1 MRRLI
6 RRVLYVVHHERR
18 ARELAEEMAFHRS
31 LSGARAFGNATLAQ
45 EDARSVWVWRWIE
58 EACQD
63 TRYAARS
70 MLRQPAFALAAVG
83 ILSLG
88 AGATTCV
95 FGLLDALLVRS
106 LPVDR
111 ADRLVRFSEPA
122 FSYPVLREVQT
133 QVPVFDGLFG
143 WSIGRTY
150 VDWGGR
156 GVDLAATDVLETS
169 AEFFPTLRVRA
180 SIGRT
185 FDASDGA
192 AAVITYAAWKDHFGS
207 DPSAVGKLIHVGDV
221 PVTIVGVGPPGFF
234 GVAPGLEP
242 EVIVPISARHGTA
255 DSVLTSASSSWLNL
269 MGRLKDGMTLE
280 QADAALQTIWPA
292 VLEATTNTNM
302 PAGRRARYLGRKTS
316 LESARTGFSSV
327 QLRFADALWLLMA
340 LVGLLLAIACASVA
354 NLLLARGVARRRE
367 IAVRLAIGAKRARI
381 FRQLLTESLVLT
393 HVGAAIGLLLASWA
407 GGLLVAF
414 LGTSRERLAL
424 DTAPGWRMIGFSVA
438 LAAVVSAMSA
448 LLPAI
453 CAARGEVT
461 GGLRAG
467 GADSGLLRRWSAG
480 KILVA
485 AQVALALVLL
495 AGAAVFGRSLQR
507 LLSQDTGID
516 AKRVVVVSADAGG
529 AGYKGHAQRLFDIQL
544 LEKLR
549 ALPGVEQAALSWMP
563 PISNDMGNWT
573 QSIALDGSAPRDDVP
588 SVYFNGISP
597 HYFETV
603 GMRLRRGR
611 GIDETDT
618 QEAPKVVVINE
629 SLARQFF
636 HGQDPV
642 GHRIAI
648 GKAASRKDLAI
659 IGVVQDAKYRTL
671 QEPSRNIAYVSIA
684 QVEDVTAG
692 RDLYAEVRT
701 TNLAGIAALARQAV
715 RELDARVPVRV
726 ETVGDRIRE
735 STVTERLMAVLAG
748 ALGAAAMVLACAS
761 LFGLLA
767 YATSRHGREIGL
779 RMALG
784 ATPGS
789 VVWMVQRESLLVTSA
804 GIGVG
809 LAGALAL
816 GRFVSALLFQVA
828 ASDPVS
834 LAAASCAMLV
844 VAAAAAFVPARRA
857 ASIDPA
863 LSLKTDV

>member
-1 MRRLI
+1 MGRLI
-6 RRVLYVVHHERR
+6 RRLLYLVHHKRW

-45 EDARSVWVWRWIE
+45 EDARSIWVWRWIE

-83 ILSLG
+83 ILAFG

-95 FGLLDALLVRS
+95 FGLLDALVVRS
-106 LPVDR
+106 LPIER
-111 ADRLVRFSEPA
+111 ADRLARFSDPA
-122 FSYPVLREVQT
+122 FSYPVFREVQAR
-133 QVPVFDGLFG
+133 VPVFDGLFG
-143 WSIGRTY
+143 WSIDRTY
-150 VDWGGR
+150 VDWSGR
-156 GVDLAATDVLETS
+156 GGELATADVLETT

-185 FDASDGA
+185 FDASDAA
-192 AAVITYAAWKDHFGS
+192 AAVITYAAWKRHFGA
-207 DPSAVGKLIHVGDV
+207 DPSAVGKLIDVGDV
-221 PVTIVGVGPPGFF
+221 PLTIVGVAPPGFF

-242 EVIVPISARHGTA
+242 EVIIPISARHGTA
-255 DSVLTSASSSWLNL
+255 DSVLTSASSVWLNL
-269 MGRLKDGMTLE
+269 MGRLKDGVTLA

-292 VLEATTNTNM
+292 VLEATTNAGM
-302 PAGRRARYLGRKTS
+302 PAGRRARYLARKTS

-327 QLRFADALWLLMA
+327 RLRFADALWLLMA

-354 NLLLARGVARRRE
+354 NLLLARGAARRRE

-381 FRQLLTESLVLT
+381 FRQILTESLVLT
-393 HVGAAIGLLLASWA
+393 LVGAAIGLLLASWA
-407 GGLLVAF
+407 GGLVVAF

-424 DTAPGWRMIGFSVA
+424 DTAPGWRTIGFSVA
-438 LAAVVSAMSA
+438 LAAVVAAMSA
-448 LLPAI
+448 LLPALN
-453 CAARGEVT
+453 AARGEVT
-461 GGLRAG
+461 GGLKTSA
-467 GADSGLLRRWSAG
+467 ADSGLLRRWSAG

-485 AQVALALVLL
+485 AQVALAIVLL
-495 AGAAVFGRSLQR
+495 AGAALFGRSLQR
-507 LLSQDTGID
+507 LLSLDTGLD
-516 AKRVVVVSADAGG
+516 ADRVLVVSADAGG
-529 AGYKGHAQRLFDIQL
+529 AGYKGRAQRQFDLQL
-544 LEKLR
+544 LERLR

-573 QSIALDGSAPRDDVP
+573 QSIALDGGAPRDDVP

-597 HYFETV
+597 QYFETV

-636 HGQDPV
+636 RGQDPV

-648 GKAASRKDLAI
+648 GKAASRKDLEI

-671 QEPSRNIAYVSIA
+671 QEPSRNIAYLAIA

-692 RDLYAEVRT
+692 RDLFAEVRT
-701 TNLAGIAALARQAV
+701 THRAGIAAQARQAV
-715 RELDARVPVRV
+715 RGLDARVPVRV
-726 ETVGDRIRE
+726 ETVDDRIRE
-735 STVTERLMAVLAG
+735 STLTERLMAVLAG
-748 ALGAAAMVLACAS
+748 ALGIGAMVLACAS
-761 LFGLLA
+761 LYGLLA
-767 YATSRHGREIGL
+767 YATSRHAREIGL
-779 RMALG
+779 RLALG
-784 ATPGS
+784 ATRGS
-789 VVWMVQRESLLVTSA
+789 VVWMVQRESLRVTSA
-804 GIGVG
+804 GVGIG

-816 GRFVSALLFQVA
+816 GRFVRALLFQVA
-828 ASDPVS
+828 PSDPLS
-834 LAAASCAMLV
+834 LAAAGGAMLL
-844 VAAAAAFVPARRA
+844 VAATAAFVPARRA

-863 LSLKTDV
+863 LSLKADV